1 MSPDNECRK
10 TPLYQWH
17 KENGGQMVD
26 FAGWDMPVQYA
37 SGVIKEHLATRKYG
51 GMFDVSHMGRFRI
64 KGDDKIPFLQKAL
77 TGNAQALQPWEAHYT
92 IISDDQGYAL
102 DDAFLYRFD
111 QEDYLLVVN
120 ASNSEKDWEHLIKIA
135 ENFDN
140 VTLEN
145 HTETLSLM
153 ALQGPVAKDLIIR
166 VAGNGSLPEPNQNS
180 LSQMEL
186 CGVPCLISRT
196 GYTGEPNSFEIFA
209 PADQCVFLWESL
221 FAAGKELNV
230 VQVGLGARDTLRLE
244 AGMPLY
250 GHELGV
256 GPDEKQIPIF
266 AIPLATV
273 AVSLSPLKGDFVG
286 KEALTRQRKA
296 HENQR
301 QGLFEKE
308 TPLPKR
314 IKCLA
319 LTDKGVAR
327 QGAEVFMDG
336 QKVGDITSGTSVPLW
351 QFKGEGVDMTPTE
364 DTGKRS
370 IVLGLLD
377 AHIQPGETV
386 QIQVRKR
393 TLNAMVVKSHGRSDA
408 PPYFHP
414 LLEGYEIPKI
424 DAETIKA
431 QGMSRLKR
439 VLSKSWDNHQWRQTQ
454 CINLIP
460 SEMTP
465 SALTR
470 LVQVSDPVGRYAE
483 HKELAA
489 AYEQEVFYYQG
500 CDFIA
505 WVEEA
510 LAHEMA
516 QFMGCPLV
524 ECRSVSGQMAN
535 MTAFSAMVQWRNRG
549 NLKQEPGR
557 IACAVTNH
565 IGRGGHL
572 SAQPMGALRDYI
584 AKNPVTEK
592 FSVLNFPVLRDNPYQ
607 MDLNALEE
615 LLSNIDPELMV
626 FGKSMVLHTEPIAQ
640 VKALLDSMNKRPVLM
655 YDMAHVLGLI
665 GPHFQ
670 EPFKEG
676 ADLVTGSTHKTFFG
690 SQRGVVGCAFDQE
703 NTPEHEL
710 WQAIRKRAFPGM
722 VSSHHLGSML
732 GLLIA
737 AIEMNTFKDD
747 YQRQVIANAKAFA
760 RALKKEGLDVQGDA
774 AIDFTQTHQVIV
786 GVGYAKGVAAAQ
798 ALEKS
803 NIICNYQAIPS
814 DEGFTASSGIR
825 LGVSEMTR
833 FGMKAGDF
841 EPLARIMADVIRNKV
856 DASGDVAQLRS
867 QFLEMQYCFNGN
879 EILDLKENF
888 LKSF

>member
-1 MSPDNECRK
+1 MSPDNKCRK

-17 KENGGQMVD
+17 KDNGGQMVD
-26 FAGWDMPVQYA
+26 FAGWDMPVQYD

-64 KGDDKIPFLQKAL
+64 KGKDKIAFLQRAL
-77 TGNAQALQPWEAHYT
+77 TGNAQALQPREAHYT
-92 IISDDQGYAL
+92 IISDENGYAL

-111 QEDYLLVVN
+111 KEDYLLVVN
-120 ASNSEKDWEHLIKIA
+120 ASNSEKDWKHLIKIA
-135 ENFDN
+135 DKFDD

-145 HTETLSLM
+145 HTESLSLM
-153 ALQGPVAKDLIIR
+153 AIQGPMAKELITR
-166 VAGNGSLPEPNQNS
+166 VARKSPLPEPNQNS
-180 LSQMEL
+180 LSQMDL
-186 CGVPCLISRT
+186 CGVSCLVSRT

-209 PADQCVFLWESL
+209 PADQFVFLWESI
-221 FAAGKELNV
+221 FSQGQALNI

-250 GHELGV
+250 GHELGL
-256 GPDEKQIPIF
+256 GPDEKKIPIF

-273 AVSLSPLKGDFVG
+273 AVSLSPLKKNFVG
-286 KEALTRQRKA
+286 KEALTRQWTA

-301 QGLFEKE
+301 QGIFEKE
-308 TPLPKR
+308 TPLPRR

-319 LTDKGVAR
+319 LMDKGVAR
-327 QGAEVFMDG
+327 QGAEVFMDE
-336 QKVGDITSGTSVPLW
+336 QKVGDITSGTSVPFW
-351 QFKGEGVDMTPTE
+351 QFKGHGVEMTPT
-364 DTGKRS
+364 DKTGKRS

-377 AHIQPGETV
+377 AHIQVGQTV
-386 QIQVRKR
+386 QIKVRKR
-393 TLNAMVVKSHGRSDA
+393 TLNAMVVKAHGRSDA

-414 LLEGYEIPKI
+414 ILEGYEIPASH
-424 DAETIKA
+424 DNNSMT
-431 QGMSRLKR
+431 QGISRFKR
-439 VLSKSWDNHQWRQTQ
+439 VLAKSWENHQWRQTK

-465 SALTR
+465 SPWTR

-510 LAHEMA
+510 LAHEMSR
-516 QFMGCPLV
+516 FMGCPLV

-549 NLKQEPGR
+549 NLKREPGR

-592 FSVLNFPVLRDNPYQ
+592 FNVFNFPVLQDNPYQ
-607 MDLNALEE
+607 MDLNALEA
-615 LLSNIDPELMV
+615 LLADIDPELMV
-626 FGKSMVLHTEPIAQ
+626 FGKSMVLHTEPVAQ
-640 VKALLDSMNKRPVLM
+640 VKSLLESMNKRPILM

-690 SQRGVVGCAFDQE
+690 SQRGVVGCAFDGE

-710 WQAIRKRAFPGM
+710 WQTIRKRAFPGM
-722 VSSHHLGSML
+722 VSNHHLGSLL
-732 GLLIA
+732 GLLVA
-737 AIEMNTFKDD
+737 AMEMNTFKDE

-760 RALKKEGLDVQGDA
+760 RALKKTGLDVQGDA
-774 AIDFTQTHQVIV
+774 AMDFTQTHQVIV
-786 GVGYAKGVAAAQ
+786 GVGYGKGIEAAK
-798 ALEKS
+798 ALEK
-803 NIICNYQAIPS
+803 NHIICNYQAIPS
-814 DEGFTASSGIR
+814 DEGFTVSSGIR

-833 FGMKAGDF
+833 FGMKETDF
-841 EPLARIMADVIRNKV
+841 EALACIMADVIQKGV
-856 DASGDVAQLRS
+856 DASGDVEQFRS
-867 QFLEMQYCFNGN
+867 RFLDMAYCFNDN

-888 LKSF
+888 LGSF

>member
-1 MSPDNECRK
+1 MTLKNKCRR

-17 KENGGQMVD
+17 KDNGGQMVD
-26 FAGWDMPVQYA
+26 FAGWEMPVQYA
-37 SGVIKEHLATRKYG
+37 SGVIQEHLATRKYG
-51 GMFDVSHMGRFRI
+51 GLFDVSHMGRFRI
-64 KGDDKIPFLQKAL
+64 KGNDKIAFLQKAL

-92 IISDDQGYAL
+92 IISDENGHAV

-120 ASNSEKDWEHLIKIA
+120 AGNAQKDWDHLMAIA
-135 ENFDN
+135 KTFRDAR
-140 VTLEN
+140 LEN
-145 HTETLSLM
+145 HTETLSLV
-153 ALQGPVAKDLIIR
+153 ALQGPMTKDLLLE
-166 VAGNGSLPEPNQNS
+166 VAGQGSLPEPSQNC
-180 LSQMEL
+180 LSRMEL
-186 CGVPCLISRT
+186 FGVSCLISRT
-196 GYTGEPNSFEIFA
+196 GYTGEPNSFEIFV
-209 PADQCVFLWESL
+209 PTDQLLFLWESL
-221 FAAGKELNV
+221 MAAGSKLNM

-250 GHELGV
+250 GHELGL
-256 GPDEKQIPIF
+256 GPDGKDIPIF

-273 AVSLSPLKGDFVG
+273 AVSLSDLKGDFVG
-286 KEALTRQRKA
+286 KEALTSQWKTLESQR
-296 HENQR
+296 H
-301 QGLFEKE
+301 GIFEKNSC
-308 TPLPKR
+308 LQKR

-327 QGAEVFMDG
+327 QGAEVFINDR
-336 QKVGDITSGTSVPLW
+336 KVGDITSGTSVPYW
-351 QFKGEGVDMTPTE
+351 QTQGEGTAMYPTE
-364 DTGKRS
+364 ITGKRS
-370 IVLGLLD
+370 IVLAYLKAD
-377 AHIQPGETV
+377 IQPGEIV
-386 QIQVRKR
+386 QIKVRKR
-393 TLNAMVVKSHGRSDA
+393 TINAVVVKTHGRSDA
-408 PPYFHP
+408 PPYFRP
-414 LLEGYEIPKI
+414 LLEKYEPPEMDDNK
-424 DAETIKA
+424 T
-431 QGMSRLKR
+431 QGLSRLKT
-439 VLSKSWDNHQWRQTQ
+439 VLLKTMDNHEWRQKK

-460 SEMTP
+460 SEMSP

-470 LVQVSDPVGRYAE
+470 LTQVSDPVGRYAE

-489 AYEQEVFYYQG
+489 AYDQEVFYYQG

-510 LAHEMA
+510 LTREMA
-516 QFMGCPLV
+516 RFLGCPLV

-535 MTAFSAMVQWRNRG
+535 MTVFSAMVQWRNRG
-549 NLKQEPGR
+549 NLKKEPGR
-557 IACAVTNH
+557 IECAVTNH

-592 FSVLNFPVLRDNPYQ
+592 FSVFNFPVLKDNPYQ
-607 MDLNALEE
+607 MDLNALEA
-615 LLSNIDPELMV
+615 LLASIDPELMV
-626 FGKSMVLHTEPIAQ
+626 FGKSMVLHTEPVAQ
-640 VKALLDSMNKRPVLM
+640 VKALLESMNKRPILM

-670 EPFKEG
+670 DPFKEG

-690 SQRGVVGCAFDQE
+690 TQRGVVGCAFEQE

-722 VSSHHLGSML
+722 VSNHHLGSLL

-760 RALKKEGLDVQGDA
+760 RALKKQGLDVQGDET
-774 AIDFTQTHQVIV
+774 IDFTQTHQVIV
-786 GVGYAKGVAAAQ
+786 GVGYAKGIAAAQ

-833 FGMKAGDF
+833 FGMKETDF
-841 EPLARIMADVIRNKV
+841 QTLADIMADVIRNKV
-856 DASGDVAQLRS
+856 DASMDVEQLR
-867 QFLEMQYCFNGN
+867 QGFLDMHYCFDDD
-879 EILDLKENF
+879 EILALKENF
-888 LKSF
+888 LKTF